1 MGYNFRSFTI
11 IFLFLISFQLVF
23 SQETYSENDLT
34 GRQNDG
40 TINKYKNLQ
49 KEVYIAYLKMKEA
62 AEKDSVFIEIAS
74 GYRSFER
81 QKLIWNTKYQKF
93 LKQGLTPSLA
103 VQKIIEYST
112 IPGTSR
118 HHWGT
123 DIDIYDYKAKKVS
136 SILNEENY
144 IKGGVYE
151 KLKIWMD
158 ENSEKF
164 GFTLVYSNK
173 AGRKGFKYEPWHYSY
188 KQISKPMLRSFLK
201 LDIVSFLNAQNINGK
216 EILTNN
222 FFKKYISENLLDINP
237 DLR

>member
-1 MGYNFRSFTI
+1 MGYNFRSYTI

-23 SQETYSENDLT
+23 SQEIYSEKDLT
-34 GRQNDG
+34 GRQYDG
-40 TINKYKNLQ
+40 SVNVYKNLQ
-49 KEVYIAYLKMKEA
+49 KEVFIAFIEMQNA
-62 AEKDSVFIEIAS
+62 AQKDSVFIEIAS

-81 QKLIWNTKYQKF
+81 QKLIWNTKYQKY
-93 LKQGLTPSLA
+93 LKQGLTPRLA